1 MHAVELTAVTK
12 TFGEVTAV
20 DDLSLIVPSG
30 SVFGF
35 IGPNGSGKTTTIRMI
50 VNIFYPDRGAIRV
63 FGEPMNSARTGL
75 IGYLPEERG
84 LYRKMA
90 VRPLLE
96 FFGELRGGRNVSK
109 EVQYWLERF
118 DLAHCADRR
127 VGTLSKGMSQRIQ
140 FIAAV
145 IPEPKLLILDEPFT
159 GLDPVSADVLREA
172 ILDLRR
178 RGATIILSTHDMTV
192 AETLCDQ
199 IFMIFHGRKV
209 LDGTLAEIQ
218 EQYGNDTIRVEVEG
232 GLSAIGEI
240 AGVEKVRDLGQVQEL
255 RMARG
260 CDPHEV
266 LRALVARSRVSSFTV
281 TKPSLY
287 DIFVR
292 IAGPAAEEKEA
303 AHA

>member
-1 MHAVELTAVTK
+1 MHAVELSGVTK
-12 TFGEVTAV
+12 TFGEVIAV
-20 DDLSLIVPSG
+20 DDLSLTVPAG

-50 VNIFYPDRGAIRV
+50 VNIFYPDRGTIHV
-63 FGEPMNSARTGL
+63 LGEPMNGNRTG
-75 IGYLPEERG
+75 IVGYLPEERG

-96 FFGELRGGRNVSK
+96 FFGELRGGRKVGK
-109 EVQYWLERF
+109 EVGYWLQRF
-118 DLAHCADRR
+118 DLAHCAERR
-127 VGTLSKGMSQRIQ
+127 VDTLSKGMSQRVQ

-159 GLDPVSADVLREA
+159 GLDPVSADALRDA

-178 RGATIILSTHDMTV
+178 RGATVILSTHDMAV

-199 IFMIFHGRKV
+199 IFMIFRGRKV

-218 EQYGNDTIRVEVEG
+218 AEYGNDTIRVTVEG
-232 GLSAIGEI
+232 GMAAAGDLP
-240 AGVEKVRDLGQVQEL
+240 GVERVRDLGQVQEL
-255 RMARG
+255 RMSHG
-260 CDPHEV
+260 CDPHDV
-266 LRALVARSRVSSFTV
+266 LRCLVARSRVTSFSV
-281 TKPSLY
+281 IKPSLH

-292 IAGPAAEEKEA
+292 IAGPAAEEA
-303 AHA
+303 ADA